1 MNKKILG
8 VAMFLLLQMQ
18 VFAQNQKW
26 ETVLENDVEW
36 TKITDT
42 GVLLVGTKNFS
53 LLGVDPV
60 SGKVLWTSDFMEG
73 AKSLK
78 GPDMKKLGADAAF
91 EQSVNLLE
99 DPTDKEIS
107 NFIEIRYSDPMGLKN
122 FAILKQSNIL

>member
-1 MNKKILG
+1 MNKKVLAIAL
-8 VAMFLLLQMQ
+8 FLLMQVQ
-18 VFAQNQKW
+18 VFAQTQKW
-26 ETVLENDVEW
+26 EATVENDVEW

-91 EQSVNLLE
+91 EQSVQLLE
-99 DPTDKEIS
+99 DPT
-107 NFIEIRYSDPMGLKN
+107 RLLLGV
-122 FAILKQSNIL
+122 